1 MASCPG
7 SSPLTRGKPTSARPA
22 SLSPR
27 LIPAHAGKTDG
38 GIQTAVARK
47 AHPRSRGEN
56 AGAGAGIAAM
66 SGSSPLTRGKR
77 TLAGQYGGVVGL
89 IPAHAGKTNLGCNRC
104 ARHGAH
110 PRSRGENMPRK
121 IDHKRISGSSPLT
134 RGKPSRSQRN
144 AGQIRLIPAHAG
156 KTSPGQGR
164 PRWCA
169 AHPRSRGENEQG
181 RTPFL
186 SPLGSSPLT
195 RGKLDDVQ
203 RGPVGPRLI
212 PAHAGKTLPVS
223 PRRSRTRAHPRSR
236 GENMGLPIGYVST
249 PGSSPLTR
257 GKHGPTHRL
266 RFHPGLIPAHAGK
279 TGQRLAW
286 CLVWWAHPR
295 SRGENRPTRRSRVH
309 QGGSSPLTRGKR

>member
-1 MASCPG
+1 
-7 SSPLTRGKPTSARPA
+7 
-22 SLSPR
+22 
-27 LIPAHAGKTDG
+27 
-38 GIQTAVARK
+38 
-47 AHPRSRGEN
+47 
-56 AGAGAGIAAM
+56 M

-212 PAHAGKTLPVS
+212 PAHAGKTRPEH
-223 PRRSRTRAHPRSR
+223 PRTARTGAHPRSR
-236 GENMGLPIGYVST
+236 GENLTCQSST
-249 PGSSPLTR
+249 IAYPGSSPLTR

-279 TGQRLAW
+279 TWAYPSATFPPR
-286 CLVWWAHPR
+286 AHPR
-295 SRGENRPTRRSRVH
+295 SRGENGPAAGMVPRVV
-309 QGGSSPLTRGKR
+309 GSSPLTRGKQTNAALAGPPGRLIPAHAGKTVGVHCLSPC

>member
-1 MASCPG
+1 MTDRSPSKHTAHPRSRGENGAWCGRRVFSMG
-7 SSPLTRGKPTSARPA
+7 SSPLTRGKLAPPSGRGHHGGLIPAHAGKTTRGRGQSRSGSAHPRSRGENFGP
-22 SLSPR
+22 SFEGCSRTGSSPLTRGKLGGDKLVGVLSR

-66 SGSSPLTRGKR
+66 
-77 TLAGQYGGVVGL
+77 
-89 IPAHAGKTNLGCNRC
+89 
-104 ARHGAH
+104 
-110 PRSRGENMPRK
+110 
-121 IDHKRISGSSPLT
+121 SGSSPLT

-212 PAHAGKTLPVS
+212 PAHAGKTRPEH
-223 PRRSRTRAHPRSR
+223 PRTARTGAHPRSR
-236 GENMGLPIGYVST
+236 GENT
-249 PGSSPLTR
+249 P
-257 GKHGPTHRL
+257 
-266 RFHPGLIPAHAGK
+266 
-279 TGQRLAW
+279 
-286 CLVWWAHPR
+286 
-295 SRGENRPTRRSRVH
+295 
-309 QGGSSPLTRGKR
+309 